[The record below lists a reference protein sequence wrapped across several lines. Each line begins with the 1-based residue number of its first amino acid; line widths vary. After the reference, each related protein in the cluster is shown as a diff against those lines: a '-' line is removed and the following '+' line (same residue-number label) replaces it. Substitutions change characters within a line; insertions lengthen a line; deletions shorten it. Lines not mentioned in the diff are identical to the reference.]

1 MWPVVV
7 EAGSLLAVAIC
18 AWGWFTVSRRLAEST
33 REREDLAN
41 SSAVIEVE
49 RRMLELVAQG
59 APLSEVLNTLTAAI
73 ERISPECQCTVMLLD
88 EEHRQRLLIASGPSL
103 SQAYLQAIDGLE
115 IGPDVGACGT
125 AAFKNETVV
134 VEDIANDPKFASAR
148 DFVLSHGL
156 RSCWSQPVRDS
167 NSTVLGTFAIYHR
180 FVARPRPEELRMA
193 RVAAQL
199 AGNSIERIRAQK
211 ELSDAIKRLN
221 LAETVARFGTWE
233 ADFKRDILTLS
244 EGLAV
249 LMEREPSKLQLTK
262 AEFDAMVHPDDRG
275 VMGGGANPTES
286 QAGSIRDEFRL
297 LLPSGA
303 VRWMRS
309 QWCFEAG
316 EGVPTRATGAMI
328 DITQEKNMLARSEQE
343 RARAETA
350 ARHARQAERL
360 EQEHKT
366 ILELVAN
373 DQPLNRIVAAIC
385 EAVVAQL
392 AGSLCAIK
400 IQLPGG
406 TQISH
411 YPGFPGELERA
422 LDSVEL
428 ASVSETTSFLPIG
441 RLSNGQGWAAFVRS
455 SPGLQHRYYQ
465 AVNVVLNSSI
475 IGVIIVLSR
484 EECAESSGEQKLLES
499 WGRIASLALERR
511 GLYDELSFR
520 ARYDS
525 LTSLL
530 NRAALYESLD
540 ACFHDGGGKRSPAAV
555 LYLDL
560 DSFKPINDGHGH
572 DAGDAVLQQVS
583 RRILGQVRATDTVA
597 RIGGDEF
604 VIVLPGLGDRAEASR
619 IADAIAGAV
628 ARPIEFGGQQ
638 LRIKGSIG
646 ISMYPVDGSNTDTLL
661 RCADEDMYRVKL
673 SHRGE
678 RPKSDDRV
686 SDSELV
692 TTTNRQIA

>member
-1 MWPVVV
+1 MWVEVV
-7 EAGSLLAVAIC
+7 EAGSLLAVALC
-18 AWGWFTVSRRLAEST
+18 AWGWLTASRRLAET
-33 REREDLAN
+33 AREREDLAN

-59 APLSEVLNTLTAAI
+59 APLREVLNTLTAAI

-88 EEHRQRLLIASGPSL
+88 EESRRTLLIASGPSL
-103 SQAYLQAIDGLE
+103 SQAYLQAINGLE

-167 NSTVLGTFAIYHR
+167 TNTVLGTFAIYHR

-211 ELSDAIKRLN
+211 ELSEALKRLR

-233 ADFKRDILTLS
+233 ADFKHDTLTLS
-244 EGLAV
+244 EGLAI
-249 LMEREPSKLQLTK
+249 LMEREPAKFQLTM
-262 AEFDAMVHPDDRG
+262 AEFDAMVHPKDRG
-275 VMGGGANPTES
+275 VMGRGANPTES
-286 QAGSIRDEFRL
+286 HAGSIRDEFRL
-297 LLPSGA
+297 VLPSGA

-316 EGVPTRATGAMI
+316 EGAPTRATGAMI

-343 RARAETA
+343 RARAEAA
-350 ARHARQAERL
+350 ARNARQAERL
-360 EQEHKT
+360 EQERKT

-373 DQPLNRIVAAIC
+373 DQPLNQIVAAIC

-392 AGSLCAIK
+392 PGSLCAIK

-411 YPGFPGELERA
+411 CPGFPQELERA
-422 LDSVEL
+422 LDGVEL
-428 ASVSETTSFLPIG
+428 ASLRETTGFLPLA
-441 RLSNGQGWAAFVRS
+441 RLSEGREWDAFVRG
-455 SPGLQHRYYQ
+455 SPGLQHQYYQ
-465 AVNVVLNSSI
+465 AVNIILNGSI
-475 IGVIIVLSR
+475 TGVMIMLAQD
-484 EECAESSGEQKLLES
+484 ECAQSSAEHKLLES

-540 ACFHDGGGKRSPAAV
+540 ACFHDRSGKPSAAAV

-583 RRILGQVRATDTVA
+583 RRILAEVRATDTVA

-604 VIVLPGLGDRAEASR
+604 VIVLPGLGDRSEASR
-619 IADAIAGAV
+619 IADAIARAV

-638 LRIKGSIG
+638 LRIEGSIG
-646 ISMYPVDGSNTDTLL
+646 ISMYPVDGCNTDTLL

-673 SHRGE
+673 SHRGDTS
-678 RPKSDDRV
+678 KSDGQV
-686 SDSELV
+686 SETELS
-692 TTTNRQIA
+692 TTTSRLIA

>member
-1 MWPVVV
+1 MWVEVV
-7 EAGSLLAVAIC
+7 EAGPLLAVAIC
-18 AWGWFTVSRRLAEST
+18 AWGWLTASRRLAEAV

-59 APLSEVLNTLTAAI
+59 APLREVLDTLTAAI

-88 EEHRQRLLIASGPSL
+88 EESRRTLLIASGPSL
-103 SQAYLQAIDGLE
+103 SQAYLQAINGLE

-167 NSTVLGTFAIYHR
+167 TNTVLGTFAIYHR

-211 ELSDAIKRLN
+211 ELSDAIKRLS

-233 ADFKRDILTLS
+233 ADFKLDILTLS
-244 EGLAV
+244 EGLAI
-249 LMEREPSKLQLTK
+249 LMEREPAKFQLTA
-262 AEFDAMVHPDDRG
+262 AEFDAMVHPNDRG
-275 VMGGGANPTES
+275 VMGRGANPTES

-297 LLPSGA
+297 VLPSGA

-309 QWCFEAG
+309 QWRFEAG

-343 RARAETA
+343 RARAEAA
-350 ARHARQAERL
+350 ARSARQAERL
-360 EQEHKT
+360 EQERKA

-373 DQPLNRIVAAIC
+373 DQPLKRIVAAIC
-385 EAVVAQL
+385 DAVVAQMP
-392 AGSLCAIK
+392 GSLCAIK
-400 IQLPGG
+400 IQLAGN

-411 YPGFPGELERA
+411 CPGFPRALERA
-422 LDSVEL
+422 LDSVSL
-428 ASVSETTSFLPIG
+428 ASLRATTGFLPIAS
-441 RLSNGQGWAAFVRS
+441 LSDGPEWGAFVRG
-455 SPGLQHRYYQ
+455 SPGLQHQYYQ
-465 AVNVVLNSSI
+465 AVNIVLNASI
-475 IGVIIVLSR
+475 TGVMIMLTQD
-484 EECAESSGEQKLLES
+484 ECAQSSAEHKLLES

-540 ACFHDGGGKRSPAAV
+540 ACFHDRGGKPSAAAV

-572 DAGDAVLQQVS
+572 DAGDAVLQEVS
-583 RRILGQVRATDTVA
+583 RRILAEVRATDTVA

-604 VIVLPGLGDRAEASR
+604 VIVLPGLGDRCEASR
-619 IADAIAGAV
+619 IADVIARAV

-638 LRIKGSIG
+638 LRIEGSIG
-646 ISMYPVDGSNTDTLL
+646 ISMYPVDGCNTDTLL

-673 SHRGE
+673 SHRGDTA
-678 RPKSDDRV
+678 KSDGR
-686 SDSELV
+686 SSQAEPS
-692 TTTNRQIA
+692 TTASRLIA